1 VALTQEEFTS
11 RIQEINRNLTR
22 TYDEMENDESI
33 IKRIEGNKSDTILR
47 IGKYYEE
54 LFNIGAFIDP
64 ETGRPKKLNEICRTI
79 QNEMKRRLFTSKTQ
93 WYVVEVC
100 PDKWKRAWRSDV
112 VHSSGKQGNPSLPTD
127 DDETASIYDSYLDH
141 INELDN
147 FDYNEL
153 PKRLRQN
160 IAERM
165 YKLYRHHDK
174 QWTTHGLQVVK
185 HEDGLS
191 IPDPYAGIIRIER
204 GEPYEGMAV
213 DGIRKHIKLCRE
225 IEKKYLIGVMDSSG
239 NRRISLDEEKKL
251 YNAWAALDG
260 YLRPWA
266 NDKWK
271 RDLLGW
277 CKIFKH
283 KFKIKSKSGAA
294 KFSRKKIF
302 IDGKD
307 VMRGITRE
315 EIDKNQPRLCNAF
328 LEFIE
333 FFPALIDLH
342 SSFEVLAEPVRA
354 VHSVML
360 HDKLSQSS

>member
-1 VALTQEEFTS
+1 MT
-11 RIQEINRNLTR
+11 
-22 TYDEMENDESI
+22 NDESI
-33 IKRIEGNKSDTILR
+33 IKRIEGNKADNINRLAA
-47 IGKYYEE
+47 YYHK
-54 LFNIGAFIDP
+54 LYDLGAFIEP
-64 ETGRPKKLNEICRTI
+64 VTGAKRDLNEVCNVI
-79 QNEMKRRLFTSKTQ
+79 QQEMKSRSFTPATV
-93 WYVVEVC
+93 WYVREVLA
-100 PDKWKRAWRSDV
+100 DIYKRAWRHRKFDTT
-112 VHSSGKQGNPSLPTD
+112 KQGNSSSVVE
-127 DDETASIYDSYLDH
+127 DDETTSIYDSYLNY

-147 FDYNEL
+147 FDYSEL

>member
-1 VALTQEEFTS
+1 MALTQEEFTS

-47 IGKYYEE
+47 IGTYYEE
-54 LFNIGAFIDP
+54 LFNIGAFIDT

-100 PDKWKRAWRSDV
+100 PDKWKRAWRSD

-174 QWTTHGLQVVK
+174 QWTAHGLQVVK
-185 HEDGLS
+185 HEDGLN
-191 IPDPYAGIIRIER
+191 IPDPYAGIIRIEHGTAYR
-204 GEPYEGMAV
+204 GMAV
-213 DGIRKHIKLCRE
+213 NGVKMAIKLLKE
-225 IEKKYLIGVMDSSG
+225 IEKKYATGIYDEHGK
-239 NRRISLDEEKKL
+239 RRISLEDEKKI
-251 YNAWAALDG
+251 YNGWMALIG
-260 YLRPWA
+260 YLKPSG

-271 RDLLGW
+271 RDLIGW
-277 CKIFKH
+277 CKIFIRR
-283 KFKIKSKSGAA
+283 FSIKSKSGAA
-294 KFSRKKIF
+294 KWSRKKIYV
-302 IDGKD
+302 DGKF

-315 EIDKNQPRLCNAF
+315 EMGKNQPRLCKAF
-328 LEFIE
+328 MEFME
-333 FFPALIDLH
+333 HFPALLEMH
-342 SSFEVLAEPVRA
+342 QGFELMSEPVRA
-354 VHSVML
+354 AHSVQL
-360 HDKLSQSS
+360 HEKLSQSA